1 MSADQIQDNPFADL
15 AIDLPDLAVLQG
27 QTAAASVAD
36 RPYGEMAAGV
46 RWVATVRS
54 GARAPFEQIQAI
66 VLAADHGIAA
76 QRVSTAEPAASTERA
91 KAALSGASTLNL
103 LAEAAGAQL
112 AVIDVGLDS
121 EPLGEPSARRV
132 RRGSGVL
139 GSEDVLTASEVAAA
153 IALGRSLADEYVDA
167 GADLL
172 VPCII
177 GVGASTPAAT
187 LVAAVLG
194 DEPAAM
200 TGRGSGIDDNA
211 WMRKCAAVRDGL
223 RRARSRPA
231 DPAGILS
238 AAGGVDIAVVT
249 GLVLQAANRRT
260 PVLLDGVAVLAGA
273 LVASEVSYAGTDWW
287 WAPQLG
293 DDPAELKAAEALHL
307 TAPTARLRLRL
318 GDGAGALAV
327 LPLFQS
333 MLRLAARTHSQ

>member
-1 MSADQIQDNPFADL
+1 VSADQIEENPFADL
-15 AIDLPDLAVLQG
+15 AIDLPDLTAFQEQSAV
-27 QTAAASVAD
+27 D
-36 RPYGEMAAGV
+36 RPYGELAAGL
-46 RWVATVRS
+46 RWVATVRGGVRS
-54 GARAPFEQIQAI
+54 PFERIQAVVI
-66 VLAADHGIAA
+66 AADHGISA
-76 QRVSTAEPAASTERA
+76 QRVSVFEPAASVERA

-112 AVIDVGLDS
+112 SVVDAGLDA
-121 EPLGEPSARRV
+121 EPLGEVSARRI

-139 GSEDVLTASEVAAA
+139 GAEDALTPEETAAA
-153 IALGRSLADEYVDA
+153 IALGRALADEYVDA
-167 GADLL
+167 GVDLL
-172 VPCII
+172 VPCIV
-177 GVGASTPAAT
+177 GVGASAPAAAV
-187 LVAAVLG
+187 VAAVLG

-200 TGRGSGIDDNA
+200 TGRGSGIGDNA

-231 DPAGILS
+231 DPAGILA

-273 LVASEVSYAGTDWW
+273 LAASEVSYAGTDWW

-293 DDPAELKAAEALHL
+293 DDPAEVKAAEALHA
-307 TAPTARLRLRL
+307 TAPVGHLKLRL

-327 LPLFQS
+327 LPLIQS
-333 MLRLAARTHSQ
+333 TLRLAARTHPAA